1 MKINLL
7 EPKVYNRIS
16 AGEVVERQASIV
28 KELVENSI
36 DAGATKIMIEIEN
49 GGIKEITISDNG
61 CGIGKEDIRNAFMP
75 HATSKIKSVDDLDNI
90 ESLGFRGEA
99 LASIASVCHVQLTS
113 KTADSDTGYSIKVDG
128 GVFSE
133 VSEVARVN
141 GTTITC
147 ADIFYNTPVRARFLR
162 RPKIEESEVTHLIEK
177 IMLSHSD
184 IAFVYYVDGKMIYN
198 TTSCVMQDIIYTIY
212 GREVYDNLVAVD
224 YEEDGYKLTGFIT
237 KPNLSKSNRT
247 YQSLFVNGRYVE
259 NFLVSSAVQGVFES
273 FLMKGRFPIY
283 VLSLTLPTDCVD
295 VNVHPSKREVKFENS
310 GKIFGIVRRAVEKA
324 LLSINQI
331 VRFISNDE
339 EPMQD
344 ERSEFNSQSFN
355 PYYKKENELLSE
367 NQGSSY
373 HGTIEL
379 DDGKEPLPD
388 VNPYDIAYKKPEQK
402 KITGFDDLQLIE
414 KDVPIN
420 KRGGPFFFDNDNEQY
435 LNQIKS
441 GKKENVFAT
450 VKERPV
456 VTEEKFL
463 SADVESEM
471 KILGTIFNTY
481 ITVEYD
487 DSIYF
492 LDQHAGHE
500 RILYDKLV
508 SAINDNK
515 SHSQPLLIPFAFTVN
530 AREYQKVESIVQ
542 ILNKMGFKI
551 KDKGNSTF
559 EIVEIPYAL
568 GELRLDKFV
577 EELVSEIPAFD
588 KKPSEFINDKLC
600 QHACKHAI
608 KGGDRLSKDDC
619 AYLIEEVRK
628 GVMLCPH
635 GRPIS
640 LVMTRK
646 QFEKMFKRVL

>member
-16 AGEVVERQASIV
+16 AGEVVERPASIV

-388 VNPYDIAYKKPEQK
+388 VNP
-402 KITGFDDLQLIE
+402 
-414 KDVPIN
+414 
-420 KRGGPFFFDNDNEQY
+420 
-435 LNQIKS
+435 
-441 GKKENVFAT
+441 
-450 VKERPV
+450 
-456 VTEEKFL
+456 
-463 SADVESEM
+463 
-471 KILGTIFNTY
+471 
-481 ITVEYD
+481 
-487 DSIYF
+487 
-492 LDQHAGHE
+492 
-500 RILYDKLV
+500 
-508 SAINDNK
+508 
-515 SHSQPLLIPFAFTVN
+515 
-530 AREYQKVESIVQ
+530 
-542 ILNKMGFKI
+542 
-551 KDKGNSTF
+551 
-559 EIVEIPYAL
+559 
-568 GELRLDKFV
+568 
-577 EELVSEIPAFD
+577 
-588 KKPSEFINDKLC
+588 
-600 QHACKHAI
+600 
-608 KGGDRLSKDDC
+608 
-619 AYLIEEVRK
+619 
-628 GVMLCPH
+628 
-635 GRPIS
+635 
-640 LVMTRK
+640 
-646 QFEKMFKRVL
+646 